1 MSPHPCV
8 ESIPAP
14 AFQWIFQRTVSGA
27 DDRGRYGSPAKG
39 HTTMLTRLGR
49 LAVRRSRAV
58 LIGVL
63 LTFLGLAAYGA
74 GAQNDLDLA
83 RWSSPGTES
92 VRAGD
97 VLREEFGTGN
107 PNLALL
113 VTARDGDVDS
123 ARTREAARALAQ
135 EVEGL
140 PLVTD
145 VTSYWD
151 SDSLALRGT
160 DGRRALVLVRLE
172 GSATEAREQLATLS
186 PRLTRTTDELTVQVG
201 GQEEISRQVGEQA
214 RTDFLRAEL
223 FALPAVLLLL
233 VLVYRRTTAALLT
246 VAVGLLSVLGTLAG
260 LRAIAQ
266 FTEVSTFA
274 ANLALVLGL
283 GLGVD
288 YSLFVISRYR
298 EERAAGRPGPDAVV
312 RATAVA
318 GRTVVFSG
326 VTVAVSLC
334 ALLVFPFFF
343 LSSFAYAGVLVVVTA
358 VAGAVVFLPAALARW
373 GHRVERPAAR
383 TSSGFW
389 HRTALAAMRRPLLAG
404 AGVLTVLLLAASPL
418 LGLRFGLPDE
428 RTLPEGTSSRTTSEI
443 VHEEFPA
450 EPTDTIQ
457 VVLTK
462 PPTGTS
468 AEAPAKTADLR
479 AYATE
484 LSSIPGVFQ
493 VDAPSGTYRDG
504 QRTGAPGQDRLTAP
518 DGRVRLALVPTQEAM
533 RGDVPAL
540 VERVRDLPAPDGVLV
555 GGYPGETT
563 DFRATLLDRL
573 PLAAGLV
580 LGATYLILFLMTG
593 SVLLPLKATVLNL
606 LSLAVMFGCLVWV
619 FQDGNLSGVLGFT
632 PTGSIEPSIP
642 VLMFCVAYGLSMDY
656 EVFLLSRIK
665 EEHDR
670 TGDTGRAVAEGIRR
684 SAPLI
689 TAAAGILALSFL
701 SYATGGVVFLKEM
714 GIGTALTILVDATLI
729 RVVLLPVTMRLAGRA
744 NWWAPKP
751 LRRFRIKEAP
761 EPEPDQV
768 LRREYV

>member
-1 MSPHPCV
+1 
-8 ESIPAP
+8 
-14 AFQWIFQRTVSGA
+14 
-27 DDRGRYGSPAKG
+27 
-39 HTTMLTRLGR
+39 MLTRLGR

>member
-1 MSPHPCV
+1 MAVALPLARGFETNLTAV
-8 ESIPAP
+8 
-14 AFQWIFQRTVSGA
+14 FQWIFQRVFQRAGGRWAAAPSGA
-27 DDRGRYGSPAKG
+27 RPDFLTKG
-39 HTTMLTRLGR
+39 PPMLTRLGR
-49 LAVRRSRAV
+49 LAVRYSRAV

-63 LTFLGLAAYGA
+63 LLVIGLGAYGA
-74 GAQNDLDLA
+74 GAQDDLDLS
-83 RWSSPGTES
+83 RWSAPGTES
-92 VRAGD
+92 VRAAD
-97 VLREEFGTGN
+97 VLRDDFGTGN

-123 ARTREAARALAQ
+123 SRTERAGRELAA
-135 EVEGL
+135 EVGRL

-151 SDSLALRGT
+151 TDSPALRGT
-160 DGRRALVLVRLE
+160 EGRHALILVRLE
-172 GSATEAREQLATLS
+172 GTATETREELATLA
-186 PRLTRTTDELTVQVG
+186 PQLTRTTAVLDVRVG
-201 GQEEISRQVGEQA
+201 GQEEISRQVGQQA
-214 RTDFLRAEL
+214 RADFLRAEA

-233 VLVYRRTTAALLT
+233 ILVYRRTMAALLT
-246 VAVGLLSVLGTLAG
+246 VGVGLLSVVATLAG

-266 FTEVSTFA
+266 VTEVSTFA

-288 YSLFVISRYR
+288 YGLFVINRYR
-298 EERAAGRPGPDAVV
+298 EERAAGHAQEQAVV
-312 RATAVA
+312 RATARA

-343 LSSFAYAGVLVVVTA
+343 LSSFAYAGALVVLTAVGGAVLV
-358 VAGAVVFLPAALARW
+358 LPAALARW
-373 GHRVERPAAR
+373 GHRVERPTAPA
-383 TSSGFW
+383 SGFW

-404 AGVLTVLLLAASPL
+404 AGVLAVLLVAASPL

-428 RTLPEGTSSRTTSEI
+428 RTLPAGASARTTSETI
-443 VHEEFPA
+443 HREFAA
-450 EPTDTIQ
+450 EPTDTVQI
-457 VVLTK
+457 VLGE
-462 PPTGTS
+462 PAGTG
-468 AEAPAKTADLR
+468 
-479 AYATE
+479 AYAGR
-484 LSSIPGVFQ
+484 LSRLPGVFQ
-493 VDAPSGTYRDG
+493 VDAPDGTYRDG
-504 QRTGAPGQDRLTAP
+504 LRTGAPGQDRLTAP
-518 DGRVRLALVPTQEAM
+518 DGRARLAVVPTQQALY
-533 RGDVPAL
+533 GDVPAF
-540 VERVRDLPAPDGVLV
+540 VERIRDTPAPATALV

-573 PLAAGLV
+573 PLAVGLV
-580 LGATYLILFLMTG
+580 LGATYVILFLMTG

-606 LSLAVMFGCLVWV
+606 LSLSVMFGCLVWV
-619 FQDGNLSGVLGFT
+619 FQDGHLSGLLGFT

-656 EVFLLSRIK
+656 EVFLLARIK

-670 TGDTGRAVAEGIRR
+670 TADTERAVAEGVRR

-701 SYATGGVVFLKEM
+701 SYATGGVVFLKEL

-744 NWWAPKP
+744 NWWAPRA
-751 LRRFRIKEAP
+751 LRRLRVKESGAAGD
-761 EPEPDQV
+761 ERADV
-768 LRREYV
+768 LRGEYV

>member
-1 MSPHPCV
+1 
-8 ESIPAP
+8 
-14 AFQWIFQRTVSGA
+14 
-27 DDRGRYGSPAKG
+27 
-39 HTTMLTRLGR
+39 MLTRLGS
-49 LAVRRSRAV
+49 LAVRHSRAV
-58 LIGVL
+58 LIVVL
-63 LTFLGLAAYGA
+63 LAFLGLGAYGA
-74 GAQNDLDLA
+74 GAQSDLDLS

-97 VLREEFGTGN
+97 ALREHFRTGN

-123 ARTREAARALAQ
+123 PATERAARELTA
-135 EVEGL
+135 EVEEV

-151 SDSLALRGT
+151 ADSPALRGS
-160 DGRRALVLVRLE
+160 DGRRALVLVHLE
-172 GSATEAREQLATLS
+172 GDATETRKELAALS
-186 PRLTRTTDELTVQVG
+186 GELTRTTTELTVQVG

-223 FALPAVLLLL
+223 FALPAVVLLLI
-233 VLVYRRTTAALLT
+233 LVYRRTTAALLT

-288 YSLFVISRYR
+288 YSLFLINRYR
-298 EERAAGRPGPDAVV
+298 EERAAGHPQPEAVV
-312 RATAVA
+312 RATTSA

-343 LSSFAYAGVLVVVTA
+343 LSSFAYAGVLVVLTA
-358 VAGAVVFLPAALARW
+358 VAGAVLFLPAALARW
-373 GHRVERPAAR
+373 GHRVERPAAPA
-383 TSSGFW
+383 SGFW
-389 HRTALAAMRRPLLAG
+389 HRTALRAMRRPFAAG
-404 AGVLTVLLLAASPL
+404 AGVLTVLLVAAAPL

-428 RTLPEGTSSRTTSEI
+428 RTLPEGTSSRTTSEV
-443 VHEEFPA
+443 VHREFAA
-450 EPTDTIQ
+450 EPTDTLQ
-457 VVLTK
+457 VVLDR
-462 PPTGTS
+462 
-468 AEAPAKTADLR
+468 PADTR
-479 AYATE
+479 AYAAR
-484 LSSIPGVFQ
+484 LSRVPGVFQ
-493 VDAPSGTYRDG
+493 VDAPEGAYREG
-504 QRTGAPGQDRLTAP
+504 RRTAAAGQDRLTAP
-518 DGRVRLALVPTQEAM
+518 DGRVRLAVIPTQKAM
-533 RGDVPAL
+533 YGDVPAL
-540 VERVRDLPAPDGVLV
+540 VERVRDTPAPARALV
-555 GGYPGETT
+555 GGYPGETA

-573 PLAAGLV
+573 PLAVGIVLV
-580 LGATYLILFLMTG
+580 ATYLILFLMTG
-593 SVLLPLKATVLNL
+593 SVLLPAKATVLNL
-606 LSLAVMFGCLVWV
+606 LSLSVMFGCLVWV
-619 FQDGNLSGVLGFT
+619 FQDGHLSGALGFT

-656 EVFLLSRIK
+656 EVFLLARIK

-670 TGDTGRAVAEGIRR
+670 TGDTERAVGEGIRR
-684 SAPLI
+684 SAPLV

-701 SYATGGVVFLKEM
+701 SYATGGVVFLKEL

-744 NWWAPKP
+744 NWWAPRP
-751 LRRFRIKEAP
+751 LRRLHERFGISEGAGKTPGEASA
-761 EPEPDQV
+761 EGL